1 MASRSTLGTLG
12 VAAASLAA
20 AVGVGAAVGTALA
33 PGHTASSA
41 LSGLTALVSGE
52 DQGPS
57 TDQQTDDGAG
67 WAPQAPALSG
77 GGSVGAGHAQSA
89 GS

>member
-20 AVGVGAAVGTALA
+20 AVGVGAVVGTVAA
-33 PGHTASSA
+33 PGRSASAA
-41 LSGLTALVSGE
+41 LGGLTGLVSGDE
-52 DQGPS
+52 GRSTSGQQG
-57 TDQQTDDGAG
+57 DDDAG
-67 WAPQAPALSG
+67 WAPQAPSLSG
-77 GGSVGAGHAQSA
+77 GGSAGFGHAQSA

>member
-20 AVGVGAAVGTALA
+20 AVGLGAAVGTALA
-33 PGHTASSA
+33 PGHSASAA
-41 LSGLTALVSGE
+41 LGGLTALVGGD
-52 DQGPS
+52 DQGGS
-57 TDQQTDDGAG
+57 TSQQTDDAGG
-67 WAPQAPALSG
+67 WAPQAPSLSG
-77 GGSVGAGHAQSA
+77 GGTAGSGHAQSA